1 MPRGVLPWSCL
12 KISMWQGCALNHK
25 LALAISD
32 VGLGEFKRQMG
43 YKTFWQGENLL
54 WADRWFASTK
64 LCSGCNHI
72 KEEIDLSERIYVCE
86 HPACGLVI
94 DRDLNAALNLA
105 ALAILYLSGQPGPYR
120 EFLGKG
126 ETPVGEGSSG

>member
-1 MPRGVLPWSCL
+1 M
-12 KISMWQGCALNHK
+12 
-25 LALAISD
+25 
-32 VGLGEFKRQMG
+32 
-43 YKTFWQGENLL
+43 
-54 WADRWFASTK
+54 
-64 LCSGCNHI
+64 
-72 KEEIDLSERIYVCE
+72 
-86 HPACGLVI
+86 I